1 MSVEKLVGEGS
12 LAGPGR
18 QAKRFWL
25 ACALVAALA
34 VLLVSN
40 SAYEAVA
47 GPGSLS
53 ADERNVAALAGVD
66 AVLDGASDDPF
77 ALASE
82 LPSRFETEL
91 FSLSGMDDARCSP
104 DLRLLGYSQP
114 GSAEDALRALA
125 EKLEGKGWE
134 VIPSEQA
141 LCRSFSKTDGTYRW
155 AFASAAQV
163 GGSASVVVQWSGVQ
177 GGDK

>member
-1 MSVEKLVGEGS
+1 MSVEKLVGEGGLS
-12 LAGPGR
+12 GPRR
-18 QAKRFWL
+18 QVKRFWL
-25 ACALVAALA
+25 ASALVAALA

-40 SAYEAVA
+40 GAYEAVA
-47 GPGSLS
+47 GQGPSS
-53 ADERNVAALAGVD
+53 ADARSAAALAGVD
-66 AVLDGASDDPF
+66 AVLDGVSDDPF

-82 LPSRFETEL
+82 LPSQFETEL

-114 GSAEDALRALA
+114 GSAEDALRALT

-134 VIPSEQA
+134 AIPSEQA
-141 LCRSFSKTDGTYRW
+141 LCRSFSKADGTYRW

-163 GGSASVVVQWSGVQ
+163 GDSVSVVVQWSGVQ
-177 GGDK
+177 GGGR